1 MKTRYK
7 KGGYS
12 SQVASE
18 YINNKQPIRSL
29 STELE
34 KQFRFEDGKPTKEI
48 TGYKAWFTQEG
59 LPPFGVK
66 FTEEIKLPE
75 YLSLLQF
82 NNLEAVEVNYNVY
95 FRATGFTE
103 VK

>member
-12 SQVASE
+12 AQTANE
-18 YINNKQPIRSL
+18 YIDNKQPIRSL
-29 STELE
+29 SVELD
-34 KQFRFEDGKPTKEI
+34 KQFRFEDGKPTKDI

-59 LPPFGVK
+59 LPPFIVK
-66 FTEEIKLPE
+66 FVDEPKLPA
-75 YLSLLQF
+75 YMSAVRLDGLL
-82 NNLEAVEVNYNVY
+82 ACEVNYNVY
-95 FRATGFTE
+95 FKADGLTE

>member
-1 MKTRYK
+1 MRTRYK

-12 SQVASE
+12 AQTASE
-18 YINNKQPIRSL
+18 YIDNKQPLHLL

-34 KQFRFEDGKPTKEI
+34 KQFQFEDGKPTNQV

-59 LPPFGVK
+59 LPPFIIK

-75 YLSLLQF
+75 YLSLVELD
-82 NNLEAVEVNYNVY
+82 NLEACEVNYNVY
-95 FRATGFTE
+95 FKASGLKE